1 MTTFNSLI
9 IGGVISILPFVANS
23 AELEAVLLG
32 EFSNNSIDVTQM
44 KPMAVLDLLTQNS
57 QQDLTFTFQ
66 EMSMTRGWMEM
77 PKLENACMY
86 NKVKT
91 PAREEMGYF
100 SQYPITLYPPL
111 RLIVRSEDAKHYS
124 TDFDISSIQASQQM
138 RYALAKNR
146 SYGVLDAQIANK
158 KQLLFFRDGPNSVEK
173 LLEML
178 SLDRIDGFI
187 EYADTVNAYI
197 SEHRVGYE
205 IKSIPIKGVSKPSP
219 GYMVCSKTDYG
230 LQLINAID
238 KAMSQAS
245 FQQAL
250 ISIHQEFAS
259 VEDKSLLGDEL
270 IMIFEHSN

>member
-1 MTTFNSLI
+1 MTTLNSLI
-9 IGGVISILPFVANS
+9 VGGLISFLPFMVNS
-23 AELEAVLLG
+23 AALEAVLLG

-44 KPMAVLDLLTQNS
+44 KPMAVLDLLAQNS

-66 EMSMTRGWMEM
+66 EMSITRGWMEM
-77 PKLENACMY
+77 PKLQNACMY

-91 PAREEMGYF
+91 PAREKVGYF

-111 RLIVRSEDAKHYS
+111 RLIVRSEDAKQYA
-124 TDFDISSIQASQQM
+124 TDFDISSIQPSQQM
-138 RYALAKNR
+138 RYALVKNR
-146 SYGVLDAQIANK
+146 SYGVLDPQIVNK
-158 KQLLFFRDGPNSVEK
+158 KQLLFFRDGPNSIAK

-187 EYADTVNAYI
+187 EYADTVNTYI
-197 SEHRVGYE
+197 IDHKADFE
-205 IKSIPIKGVSKPSP
+205 IKTIPIKGANKPSP
-219 GYMVCSKTDYG
+219 GYIVCSKTDYG
-230 LQLINAID
+230 LQLIHAID

-250 ISIHQEFAS
+250 ITIHQEFAS

-270 IMIFEHSN
+270 ITIFENAN

>member
-100 SQYPITLYPPL
+100 VLLSAFA
-111 RLIVRSEDAKHYS
+111 VRK
-124 TDFDISSIQASQQM
+124 
-138 RYALAKNR
+138 
-146 SYGVLDAQIANK
+146 
-158 KQLLFFRDGPNSVEK
+158 
-173 LLEML
+173 
-178 SLDRIDGFI
+178 
-187 EYADTVNAYI
+187 
-197 SEHRVGYE
+197 
-205 IKSIPIKGVSKPSP
+205 
-219 GYMVCSKTDYG
+219 
-230 LQLINAID
+230 
-238 KAMSQAS
+238 
-245 FQQAL
+245 
-250 ISIHQEFAS
+250 
-259 VEDKSLLGDEL
+259 
-270 IMIFEHSN
+270 

>member
-1 MTTFNSLI
+1 MTKLNSLI
-9 IGGVISILPFVANS
+9 IGGMLSILPVMANC

-32 EFSNNSIDVTQM
+32 EFTNNAIDVTQM
-44 KPMAVLDLLTQNS
+44 KPMAVLDLLAQNS

-91 PAREEMGYF
+91 PERQKVGYF

-111 RLIVRSEDAKHYS
+111 RLIVRSEDESLYLS
-124 TDFDISSIQASQQM
+124 EFDVSSIQASQQM

-146 SYGVLDAQIANK
+146 SYGVLDAQIENK
-158 KQLLFFRDGPNSVEK
+158 KQWLFFRDGSNSIEK

-178 SLDRIDGFI
+178 SLNRIDGFI

-197 SEHRVGYE
+197 LEHKAGLNV
-205 IKSIPIKGVSKPSP
+205 SSVPIKGVSKPSP
-219 GYMVCSKTDYG
+219 GYIVCSKTDYG
-230 LQLINAID
+230 QKLINAID
-238 KAMSQAS
+238 KAMSKKS

-250 ISIHQEFAS
+250 ITIHQEFAS

-270 IMIFEHSN
+270 IQIFEDAN